1 LIILIGGMPTQ
12 SYAMASP
19 DDTIRPY
26 VASMLLYDSNFL
38 RLSDNVDPVLV
49 SGKSDKSD
57 FIKQVAAGFDMD
69 WTLGRQHV
77 VVRANVNQNWF
88 QNFTTLDYTGWDTRA
103 QWNWQVGNNWDGD
116 IGYANAKTL
125 GSYVQLNSLVNNL
138 QNNQRAFV
146 SAGYLFHPNGK
157 IKFGLFRTETQLEGT
172 GRQFSNNIENNA
184 ELNLQYLSPT
194 GSILGLR
201 ILGTDGEYPDRELT
215 PDSTQDNAYTRM
227 TYDVNWEWQ
236 ASVKTRVTGLVG
248 YTEQSYANFGF
259 RDFSDIVAQLNL
271 NWQANDKT
279 LLELS
284 ARREIVQ
291 ADTLF
296 SSFMLTEGI
305 WLNLAWQY
313 SPKVTLRLPASY
325 QEQQYLGGGSGVGI
339 DQQKDQV
346 ANVGVTLM
354 YYPVE
359 SVSIGPMLNYEK
371 RDSNNP
377 LRAYETESAGV
388 NLQVSF

>member
-1 LIILIGGMPTQ
+1 
-12 SYAMASP
+12 
-19 DDTIRPY
+19 
-26 VASMLLYDSNFL
+26 
-38 RLSDNVDPVLV
+38 
-49 SGKSDKSD
+49 
-57 FIKQVAAGFDMD
+57 
-69 WTLGRQHV
+69 
-77 VVRANVNQNWF
+77 
-88 QNFTTLDYTGWDTRA
+88 
-103 QWNWQVGNNWDGD
+103 
-116 IGYANAKTL
+116 
-125 GSYVQLNSLVNNL
+125 
-138 QNNQRAFV
+138 
-146 SAGYLFHPNGK
+146 LFHPNGK